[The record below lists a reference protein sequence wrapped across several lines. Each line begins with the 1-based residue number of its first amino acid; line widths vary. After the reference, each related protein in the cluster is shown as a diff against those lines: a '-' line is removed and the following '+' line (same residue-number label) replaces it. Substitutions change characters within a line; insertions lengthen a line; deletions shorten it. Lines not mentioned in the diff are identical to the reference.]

1 MKHTTRPFNVV
12 NYLTHPHD
20 VAEYLRQVL
29 ADGDSALLA
38 AAAGDIAHVP
48 IAALPRV

>member
-29 ADGDSALLA
+29 ADQGR
-38 AAAGDIAHVP
+38 
-48 IAALPRV
+48 LPKKHSKR